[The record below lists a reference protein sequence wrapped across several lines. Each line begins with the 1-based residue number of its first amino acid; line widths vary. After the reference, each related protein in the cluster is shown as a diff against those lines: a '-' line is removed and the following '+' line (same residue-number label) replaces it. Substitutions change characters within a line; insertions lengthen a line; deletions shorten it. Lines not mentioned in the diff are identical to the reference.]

1 MNTKIYVGNLSYDI
15 DEPGLRDLFTPFG
28 PVTEAAVVMDRMSD
42 RPRGFAFVTIATKEG
57 MDAAIAAMNGKDVQ
71 GRVLV
76 VNEARPREERR

>member
-15 DEPGLRDLFTPFG
+15 DESGLRDLFTPFG

-42 RPRGFAFVTIATKEG
+42 RPRGFAFVTMATKEG